1 MKAVATFALRSVLF
15 NFFFFLLTFV
25 SFVDVFSWMGW
36 MCLVE
41 ETEALFASLCWQAAL
56 SILFPWVH
64 WKLKR
69 ICRFQVALMRRI
81 C

>member
-15 NFFFFLLTFV
+15 KSFQHNFC
-25 SFVDVFSWMGW
+25 VFCGCVQLDGW

-69 ICRFQVALMRRI
+69 ICRLQVALMRRI